1 MDNAGPV
8 SATPTQVA
16 NLVSSGVVKTDEIIR
31 LLVATGTWS
40 DSGAAEIVS
49 TIAQQPDDTNPP
61 PNGLTF
67 SGRGRTTTLH
77 PFSPTDP

>member
-1 MDNAGPV
+1 MDDAGPV
-8 SATPTQVA
+8 SVTPTQVA

-61 PNGLTF
+61 PKRADLQWPGP
-67 SGRGRTTTLH
+67 H
-77 PFSPTDP
+77 DDPPPLFAD